1 MFDSELPSEQ
11 AREVPGL
18 GPVRADS
25 RIAAHFAAVESHT
38 QVSRLFEAGSLRM
51 RFPRGPRCEAV
62 ILNTGGGVTGGD
74 RIAIDIV
81 VGSKAIA
88 IATSQ
93 AAEKL
98 YRSDGPAARI
108 GINASLA
115 SESRLSWLP
124 QEAILFDGAKV
135 ERTLDV
141 DMAGNASLTLAEAV
155 VFGRTAHGEKLASAV
170 WRDRWRVRRDGKLV
184 LAENVLLQNA
194 ITESL
199 HHPAIGAGAKAI
211 ATVVHVAP
219 DAETRLD
226 DVRHALSGAIS
237 IAGCSAWHGM
247 LVARFAASAL
257 HELRADVAR
266 VVEAITGEAMPRTW
280 SC

>member
-11 AREVPGL
+11 PREVPGL

-25 RIAAHFAAVESHT
+25 RISAHFAALEGRT
-38 QVSRLFEAGSLRM
+38 QVSRLFETGSLRM

-74 RIAIDIV
+74 RIAIDVV
-81 VGSKAIA
+81 VGPKAMA

-108 GINASLA
+108 GVNVSLA
-115 SESRLSWLP
+115 SEARLSWLP

-135 ERTLDV
+135 ERSLEV
-141 DMAGNASLTLAEAV
+141 DMAADASLTLAEAV
-155 VFGRTAHGEKLASAV
+155 VFGRTAHGEKLSSAN
-170 WRDRWRVRRDGKLV
+170 WCDRWRVRREGKLV
-184 LAENVLLQNA
+184 LAENVWLQDA
-194 ITESL
+194 ITERL
-199 HHPAIGAGAKAI
+199 KHPAIGAGATAI

-219 DAETRLD
+219 DAEARLEG
-226 DVRHALSGAIS
+226 VRHSLASATS
-237 IAGCSAWHGM
+237 IAGCSAWNGM
-247 LVARFAASAL
+247 LVARFAASEL
-257 HELRADVAR
+257 HELRADMAR
-266 VVEAITGEAMPRTW
+266 VVEGITGEAMPRTW